1 MSSIPIHHPRS
12 RADIASPATSSVVSS
27 ISTST
32 TPVAR
37 YQQSPVMGGGYY
49 GRDVDGDGA
58 EAPEWLRRARSFEKR
73 HGRVRTKLSWSV
85 IGTLP
90 NDLTNCNPYSRGF
103 LTLFPPFPNR
113 NESCVLHV
121 HSSRAC
127 WTQRHVHIIF
137 CGVAVCSQCLPHGP
151 YTLLPLLLSFAG
163 WYTSVIFSACDF
175 ALLYVP
181 PSGNGDGAGDASFL
195 DPLSSSLPTAG
206 IVRIGYSGYREVD
219 VDLLPVGRCEP
230 YSEDYGP
237 PGSVFLISKAAK
249 FIGLVFGGGGWL
261 LLAFSGCFIFSP
273 PSWRWTGYEFLAA
286 AACQILAFLFLW
298 GAPCVRRTEF
308 QQGVASED
316 WGGGGEGCRMSVGGR
331 ADAWAV
337 LLWAV
342 AGLAMLRVYPVP
354 RITVGSNAEAVKADM
369 GGEESIHIGGEIEFA
384 VGEWPDGTTLKKV
397 GENGKNDNKTSMH
410 KHLEEKENSSED
422 NRETKE
428 NESVKEKLE
437 TSDYD
442 II

>member
-73 HGRVRTKLSWSV
+73 HGRVRTKLS
-85 IGTLP
+85 
-90 NDLTNCNPYSRGF
+90 C
-103 LTLFPPFPNR
+103 
-113 NESCVLHV
+113 
-121 HSSRAC
+121 
-127 WTQRHVHIIF
+127 
-137 CGVAVCSQCLPHGP
+137 QCLPHGP